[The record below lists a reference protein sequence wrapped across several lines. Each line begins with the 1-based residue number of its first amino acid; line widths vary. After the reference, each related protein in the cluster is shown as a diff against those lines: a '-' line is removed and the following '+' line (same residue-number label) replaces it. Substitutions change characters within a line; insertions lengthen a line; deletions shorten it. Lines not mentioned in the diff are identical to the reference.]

1 MSSERRKIVF
11 LGTHGQYNIG
21 DELLLET
28 FLWQL
33 GPEHRYAVNTYDKA
47 FTGAQLDGRYDVELI
62 DTAGDRRAF
71 LGHLRRC
78 DALCFGGGSIIKE
91 LYKSTGRHR
100 YATLLMIL
108 ATVTFANLIG
118 RKPIAMFNIGV
129 GPITKRGGRL
139 LARSILSQVDLLT
152 VRDARSYETCMAIG
166 LSPES
171 VLLATDAVFSADEE
185 WLLGSPN
192 DGSAGIERG
201 DVAAGDAVVKVAINL
216 NRDIENPD
224 NWELFL
230 ERLAE
235 GLLALHA
242 QQPIE
247 LHALPM
253 QTGFKEHDDAEVL
266 GQFADRVPGIVMHRH
281 QLSTHGDAA
290 RLIADCDVLLSER
303 LHAIVMASI
312 IGVPSFALA
321 YDVKVVELAAMLG
334 IEAHSID
341 INHPF
346 PADAISSGLGAL
358 IADRVALGEQVRDR
372 SAELRVEAR
381 ANFVAAREW
390 ASGTSGAAS
399 T

>member
-47 FTGAQLDGRYDVELI
+47 FTSAQLSDRYDIELI

-71 LGHLRRC
+71 LGHLRSC

-100 YATLLMIL
+100 YSTLLMIL

-118 RKPIAMFNIGV
+118 RKPIAMFNVGV

-139 LARSILSQVDLLT
+139 LARAILSQVDLLS
-152 VRDARSYETCMAIG
+152 VRDARSHVTCMRIG
-166 LSPES
+166 LSPDS
-171 VLLATDAVFSADEE
+171 VHLATDAVFSADEE
-185 WLLGSPN
+185 WLLGAPDDDATDI
-192 DGSAGIERG
+192 DGE
-201 DVAAGDAVVKVAINL
+201 AAAHGVVKVAINL

-253 QTGFKEHDDAEVL
+253 QTGFKEHDDAQVL
-266 GQFADRVPGIVMHRH
+266 AEFADRVPGIVMHRH

-290 RLIADCDVLLSER
+290 RLIAGCDVLLSER

-334 IEAHSID
+334 IEKHSID

-346 PADAISSGLGAL
+346 PADEVSNGLGAL
-358 IADRVALGEQVRDR
+358 IADRTAIGAQVRER

-381 ANFVAAREW
+381 ANFEAAREW
-390 ASGTSGAAS
+390 ASGKSGSSS